1 MRIQLTGAGT
11 YLSRRDGGDDQI
23 QRPRVL
29 SRPVLI
35 LIRGNVRIR
44 TQLQGILLLVRLAR
58 DTNNTIRTHRLS
70 EHNSI
75 MSQSTNTNHTN
86 PLPRPASILPQRRVS
101 GNPTTQHRRSL
112 GRRNPIRDLDNKPRR
127 RAVVQ
132 RISTIRGTPVQELAV
147 VGTGHVRGTV
157 LLTAGAAFFAVA
169 FAALARFALGADAD
183 AVADFDVA
191 FSLGADTDGGSDDFV
206 ADAAGVGR
214 WALHQS
220 ISRAIYKVIRVRD
233 IPIHSAECAGHS
245 HRYRS
250 R

>member
-1 MRIQLTGAGT
+1 MRIQVTGAGT
-11 YLSRRDGGDDQI
+11 YLSRRHGGNDQI

-132 RISTIRGTPVQELAV
+132 RISTIRGTPAQELAV

-157 LLTAGAAFFAVA
+157 LLTARAAFFTVA

-191 FSLGADTDGGSDDFV
+191 FSLGADADGGSDDFV

-220 ISRAIYKVIRVRD
+220 ISRAIYTVIRVRD

-245 HRYRS
+245 RRYRS